1 MKEGEIDDRGL
12 TPQDPAR
19 EPGPADAAC
28 PECEGAGT
36 LPDGQ
41 VCPLCEGSGRANSRV
56 GGG

>member
-1 MKEGEIDDRGL
+1 MKENEIDDRGL
-12 TPQDPAR
+12 TPRDPVDEA
-19 EPGPADAAC
+19 GLSDAAC

-41 VCPLCEGSGRANSRV
+41 VCPVCLGAGRANART

>member
-12 TPQDPAR
+12 TPHDPA
-19 EPGPADAAC
+19 EEAGVVDAAC

-41 VCPLCEGSGRANSRV
+41 VCPLCEGTGRANARV

>member
-12 TPQDPAR
+12 APKDPAA
-19 EPGPADAAC
+19 EPGAGDADC
-28 PECEGAGT
+28 PECAGVGT

-41 VCPLCEGSGRANSRV
+41 VCPLCEGSGRANARV